1 MSKNKHKKQKRHS
14 SIMGRSDIPFAQ
26 RLKIQKNQDIAV
38 NREHAAKI
46 AMMCMSCAMH
56 EVEGIGYK
64 RLTRFSLAFHENVEE
79 FYEDVEVGLAHA
91 KRRMEQIGMPISGE
105 LYAVNIVDKDDV
117 QNHAAH
123 AIQVALI
130 VGTITANGHFGFGKE
145 RLERILVKTREHTA
159 RYAKEGEGF
168 LLEKVQK
175 LGFPIID
182 GRITAFMDDDGN
194 PVIASRAIKEGYL
207 DASVSSLRRKPK
219 SLHSI

>member
-1 MSKNKHKKQKRHS
+1 MAQSE
-14 SIMGRSDIPFAQ
+14 IPYAK
-26 RLKIQKNQDIAV
+26 RLKMQKSYDIAA
-38 NREHAAKI
+38 NREYAAKI

-56 EVEGIGYK
+56 KEERIGYK
-64 RLTRFSLAFHENVEE
+64 RLTRFSLEFHNNVTE
-79 FYEDVEVGLAHA
+79 FYKDIELGMAHA
-91 KRRMEQIGMPISGE
+91 KHRMEQIGMPISGE
-105 LYAVNIVDKDDV
+105 LFAVNLVNKDDI

-130 VGTITANGHFGFGKE
+130 VGTITAYDHFGFGKE
-145 RLERILVKTREHTA
+145 RLERVLMKTREYTA

-194 PVIASRAIKEGYL
+194 PVVASRAIKEGYL
-207 DASVSSLRRKPK
+207 DGKQSN
-219 SLHSI
+219 

>member
-1 MSKNKHKKQKRHS
+1 MAQSE
-14 SIMGRSDIPFAQ
+14 IPYAK
-26 RLKIQKNQDIAV
+26 RLKMQKSYDIAA
-38 NREHAAKI
+38 NREYAAKI

-56 EVEGIGYK
+56 KEERIGYK
-64 RLTRFSLAFHENVEE
+64 RLTRFSLEFHNNVTE
-79 FYEDVEVGLAHA
+79 FYKDIELGMAHA
-91 KRRMEQIGMPISGE
+91 KHRTEQIGMPISGE
-105 LYAVNIVDKDDV
+105 LFAVNLVNKDDI

-130 VGTITANGHFGFGKE
+130 VGTITAHDHFGFGKE
-145 RLERILVKTREHTA
+145 RLERVLMKTREYTA

-194 PVIASRAIKEGYL
+194 PVVASRAIKEGYL
-207 DASVSSLRRKPK
+207 DGKQSN
-219 SLHSI
+219 